1 MMTARGRTRWIVGA
15 GVFVFLIAATLGSLA
30 VRLHYLR
37 VQRAT
42 GPGWSFPSRVYSDG
56 VPLLVG
62 RTLPEPYLL
71 AELAAREYRPA
82 TSAVLP
88 GTYARVADGYEIGLR
103 GVPDE
108 PAPLGGSGPE
118 RVRVHLAGG
127 HLVGLDRLG
136 GFAGAA
142 IPVDTTRTPTIEPE
156 LIYLLLDRDR
166 VWRTWVSLARVPR
179 GVQDA
184 IVSSEDRRFYGHV
197 GVDVRGTARAL
208 VTNLKSGE
216 IREGGS
222 TITQQLVRSLFL
234 GRQRTLLRKL
244 TEVPLAIAVDLL
256 LRKQDILEM
265 YLNSVYWGQA
275 QGFAV
280 GGIGQASRW
289 YFDTPVE
296 SLGVLE
302 GATLAAMIPAPNV
315 FNPFENAERTRARRN
330 AVLHEMVETHR
341 ISEAEAA
348 ELAARPLVVRRGPP
362 PVERF
367 PSYTGYVTSQ
377 LNRRLSRE
385 AATHYGLLVLTPMDL
400 AWQIAAEEG
409 VASGLQA
416 LGAGGR
422 HPLEGAFVALEPA
435 TSGVVAL
442 VGGRAVRPGEF
453 NRAFQA
459 QRQTGSAIKPIVY
472 AAALTSPL
480 GLTPATTLSDTT
492 RTFGQGRWAWTP
504 QNYDHSTHPEVTLA
518 KALEASLNIATAN
531 LVDLIGAGEVAR
543 TAERFGLGRL
553 KAVPSIGLG
562 TNETTLL
569 QLTNAFAVFRERGM
583 LRIPS
588 AVRWVGDRTGKQ
600 VMTADPRASAVVPEG
615 IAALMTGLLQ
625 NVVRYGVA
633 VPLRATYGFDRPVA
647 GKTGTTDDYH
657 DAWFV
662 GFTPDVVAG
671 VWVGYDMPRNIGRQ
685 AAHTA
690 IPVWARVMNRML
702 AGFPPTPFETDTQ
715 VQWTNVDP
723 WSGFLA
729 DSLCPS
735 EAMPF
740 LPGTGP
746 VATCTA
752 GQIQPW
758 EYENAES
765 LYTADSSWTAP
776 EEAAPIQP
784 PRDSLPTP
792 PPGAET
798 GPPTP
803 PAPADTV
810 KPDTTGRPP

>member
-1 MMTARGRTRWIVGA
+1 
-15 GVFVFLIAATLGSLA
+15 
-30 VRLHYLR
+30 VR
-37 VQRAT
+37 
-42 GPGWSFPSRVYSDG
+42 
-56 VPLLVG
+56 
-62 RTLPEPYLL
+62 
-71 AELAAREYRPA
+71 
-82 TSAVLP
+82 
-88 GTYARVADGYEIGLR
+88 
-103 GVPDE
+103 
-108 PAPLGGSGPE
+108 
-118 RVRVHLAGG
+118 
-127 HLVGLDRLG
+127 
-136 GFAGAA
+136 
-142 IPVDTTRTPTIEPE
+142 
-156 LIYLLLDRDR
+156 
-166 VWRTWVSLARVPR
+166 
-179 GVQDA
+179 
-184 IVSSEDRRFYGHV
+184 
-197 GVDVRGTARAL
+197 
-208 VTNLKSGE
+208 SGE

-234 GRQRTLLRKL
+234 GRQRTMLRKL
-244 TEVPLAIAVDLL
+244 TEIPLAIAVDLL

-280 GGIGQASRW
+280 GGIGEASRW
-289 YFDTPVE
+289 YFDAPVE

-315 FNPFENAERTRARRN
+315 FDPFDNPERTRERRN
-330 AVLHEMVETHR
+330 SVLQEMVATHR
-341 ISEAEAA
+341 LSAPEAA
-348 ELAARPLVVRRGPP
+348 ALAARPLEVRRGPL

-367 PSYTGYVTSQ
+367 PSYTGYVTS
-377 LNRRLSRE
+377 LLDRRLSRE
-385 AATHYGLLVLTPMDL
+385 AATHYGLLVATPMDL

-409 VASGLQA
+409 VTSGLQA
-416 LGAGGR
+416 LGGGR
-422 HPLEGAFVALEPA
+422 RPLEGAFVALEPA

-459 QRQTGSAIKPIVY
+459 RRQTGSAIKPIVY

-492 RTFGQGRWAWTP
+492 RTFGKGRWAWTP

-543 TAERFGLGRL
+543 TAERFGLGHL

-588 AVRWVGDRTGKQ
+588 ALRWVSDRAGKQ
-600 VMTADPRASAVVPEG
+600 VMVADPRASTVLSEG
-615 IAALMTGLLQ
+615 AAALMTGLLE

-633 VPLRATYGFDRPVA
+633 VPLRSTYGFDRPVA

-702 AGFPPTPFETDTQ
+702 DGFPPIPFETDTE

-735 EAMPF
+735 ETMPF
-740 LPGTGP
+740 LPGTSP
-746 VATCTA
+746 VATCAA
-752 GQIQPW
+752 GRMQPW

-765 LYTADSSWTAP
+765 LYTADSSWIVP
-776 EEAAPIQP
+776 EEAAPVQP
-784 PRDSLPTP
+784 ARDSLPRVNGPPMP
-792 PPGAET
+792 PPAAPGDTAES
-798 GPPTP
+798 
-803 PAPADTV
+803 DTSG
-810 KPDTTGRPP
+810 TRPP

>member
-1 MMTARGRTRWIVGA
+1 MQARAKNRWIVSA
-15 GVFVFLIAATLGSLA
+15 GILVFLAAASLGSLA
-30 VRLHYLR
+30 VRLHVLR
-37 VQRAT
+37 AQRAT
-42 GPGWSFPSRVYSDG
+42 GPGWSFPARVYSDG
-56 VPLLVG
+56 VPLLTG

-71 AELAAREYRPA
+71 AELAARDYRPA
-82 TSAVLP
+82 SSTLQP
-88 GTYARVADGYEIGLR
+88 GTYARLNDGYEIGLR
-103 GVPDE
+103 GLPDE
-108 PAPLGGSGPE
+108 PPPLGGSGPE
-118 RVRVHLAGG
+118 RVRVHLANG
-127 HLVGLDRLG
+127 HLVALERLG
-136 GFAGAA
+136 GFVGAA
-142 IPVDTTRTPTIEPE
+142 MPVDTSRTPMLEPM
-156 LIYLLLDRDR
+156 LISLLLDRDR
-166 VWRTWVSLARVPR
+166 VWRTWVSLARVPQ

-184 IVSSEDRRFYGHV
+184 ILSSEDRRFYGHI
-197 GVDVRGTARAL
+197 GIDFRGTARAL
-208 VTNLKSGE
+208 LTNMRSGE

-234 GRQRTLLRKL
+234 GRERTFLRKV
-244 TEVPLAIAVDLL
+244 TEIPLAIAVDLL

-280 GGIGQASRW
+280 GGIGEASRW
-289 YFDTPVE
+289 YFDAPVE

-315 FNPFENAERTRARRN
+315 FDPFDKPERTRERRN
-330 AVLHEMVETHR
+330 AVLQEMVETHR
-341 ISEAEAA
+341 LSAAEAA
-348 ELAARPLVVRRGPP
+348 ALSAHPLEVRHGPL

-367 PSYTGYVTSQ
+367 PSYTGYVTS
-377 LNRRLSRE
+377 LLDRRLSRE
-385 AATHYGLLVLTPMDL
+385 AATHDGLLVVTPMDL

-409 VASGLQA
+409 VSSGLEA
-416 LGAGGR
+416 LGGGGR
-422 HPLEGAFVALEPA
+422 SPLEGAFVALEPA
-435 TSGVVAL
+435 TSSVVAM

-480 GLTPATTLSDTT
+480 GITPATTLPDTT

-504 QNYDHSTHPEVTLA
+504 QNYDHSTHPKVTLA

-531 LVDLIGAGEVAR
+531 LVDLIGAGDVAR

-569 QLTNAFAVFRERGM
+569 RLTNAFAVFRERGM

-588 AVRWVGDRTGKQ
+588 AVRWVSDRTGKQ
-600 VMTADPRASAVVPEG
+600 VMTADPRGSTVLPEG
-615 IAALMTGLLQ
+615 VAALMTGLLQ

-633 VPLRATYGFDRPVA
+633 VPLRSTYGFDRPVA

-702 AGFPPTPFETDTQ
+702 DGFPKTPFETDTE

-746 VATCTA
+746 VATCTS
-752 GQIQPW
+752 GQMQPW
-758 EYENAES
+758 EYQNSES

-776 EEAAPIQP
+776 EGAAPTQP
-784 PRDSLPTP
+784 ARDSLRRVNEPSQP
-792 PPGAET
+792 VRS
-798 GPPTP
+798 
-803 PAPADTV
+803 AP
-810 KPDTTGRPP
+810 PDTSVPDTSGTRPP